1 MLAELLRGHKEQI
14 ETTLKIGYA
23 TWDVL
28 IERIERQGRK
38 DKDDYD
44 DEQIWTFLVCCG
56 YAMAGG
62 SGAAQL
68 GYLLCGELNQHF
80 PQTQFG
86 LKFFPSRLKRGQYAP
101 GFGPW

>member
-38 DKDDYD
+38 DKDNYD
-44 DEQIWTFLVCCG
+44 DEQIWTFLVCW
-56 YAMAGG
+56 
-62 SGAAQL
+62 
-68 GYLLCGELNQHF
+68 
-80 PQTQFG
+80 
-86 LKFFPSRLKRGQYAP
+86 KRGRRGRSSKHSQIDLH
-101 GFGPW
+101 